1 MYLHEEMGFCNTTH
15 FKVKDLLYIKGVVL
29 FLLFKK
35 MILFFLCLPR
45 APCWFCLPMAVP
57 LKLNQS
63 ILNPSSH
70 YFSFYEGDVL
80 HF

>member
-35 MILFFLCLPR
+35 NDFIFFMFTKSTMLVLFTYGC
-45 APCWFCLPMAVP
+45 A
-57 LKLNQS
+57 LK
-63 ILNPSSH
+63 IEP
-70 YFSFYEGDVL
+70 V
-80 HF
+80 HFKS